1 MLHAHDACMTPKH
14 VPSTHQLPPSQGLLA
29 AIVESS
35 DDAIISK
42 TLDSIIT
49 SWNAAAERLFGYS
62 AEEAVG
68 QSVLA
73 LLIPD
78 DRKDEEKIILERLRR
93 GERIEHYETVRK
105 TKAGRML
112 DLSLTIS
119 PVRDAIGEI
128 VGASKIA
135 RDITEQK
142 RVASELRET
151 DRRKTEFL
159 ALLAHELRN
168 PLGPI
173 RHAVKILRARTPKPE
188 ELDWATNII
197 DRQTE
202 HLTRLVD
209 DLLDVSRITRGTIEL
224 RKERVDV
231 TNILKSAV
239 EVSVTQIEK
248 HRHQLS
254 VTPPSEPLHVE
265 GDATR
270 LMQVIT
276 NLLDNAAKYTDPG
289 GRIWLSAEREGDDA
303 VIRVRDTGIGI
314 AREVLPHIFEMFT
327 QAGASLERAHGGLGV
342 GLALVDRLVRL
353 HGGSITAASAGEGA
367 GSEFTICLPVA
378 EKSRTSPG
386 AGTPAPASARAARCR
401 ILVVDDNVD
410 SVDSLAVLLGIMGH
424 KVESANDGQEGLRIA
439 ATFHPQVAILD
450 IGLPRMNGYDLAQR
464 LRREPWAKDLVL
476 VALTGW
482 GLEEHRERSAQSE
495 FDHHLTKPVNV
506 EALQMILAAVATSE
520 PEHKVFAR

>member
-1 MLHAHDACMTPKH
+1 MTAKQPN
-14 VPSTHQLPPSQGLLA
+14 LLA
-29 AIVESS
+29 PQALLASIVESS

-42 TLDSIIT
+42 TLDGVIT
-49 SWNAAAERLFGYS
+49 SWNAAAQRLFGYT
-62 AEEAVG
+62 AKEAVG
-68 QSVLA
+68 QSVVA

-78 DRKDEEKIILERLRR
+78 DRKDEEHVILGRLRR

-105 TKAGRML
+105 TKDGRLL
-112 DLSLTIS
+112 DISLTIS
-119 PVRDAIGEI
+119 PVRDTNGQV

-142 RVASELRET
+142 RVGSELQEA

-159 ALLAHELRN
+159 AMLAHELRN

-188 ELDWATNII
+188 ELEWATNII

-231 TNILKSAV
+231 TTILASAV
-239 EVSVTQIEK
+239 EVSGAQIEK
-248 HRHQLS
+248 HRHQLR
-254 VTPPSEPLHVE
+254 VTPPIEPLYVE

-270 LMQVIT
+270 LTQVVT
-276 NLLDNAAKYTDPG
+276 NLLDNAVKYTDPG
-289 GRIWLSAEREGDDA
+289 GRIWLSAEQEGEDA

-314 AREVLPHIFEMFT
+314 AREVLPRIFEMFT
-327 QAGASLERAHGGLGV
+327 QAGASVERSHGGLGV

-353 HGGSITAASAGEGA
+353 HGGRVTATSGGAGA
-367 GSEFTICLPVA
+367 GSEFTIRLPLAEVSRKSPAAGIPVA
-378 EKSRTSPG
+378 
-386 AGTPAPASARAARCR
+386 ASARSTRCR

-424 KVESANDGQEGLRIA
+424 EVASAHDGKEGLQIA
-439 ATFHPQVAILD
+439 EKFHPQVAILD

-482 GLEEHRERSAQSE
+482 GLDEHRERSSQSG
-495 FDHHLTKPVNV
+495 FDHHLTKPVNLDT
-506 EALQMILAAVATSE
+506 LQMILAAAATGE
-520 PEHKVFAR
+520 PEDKLAAR